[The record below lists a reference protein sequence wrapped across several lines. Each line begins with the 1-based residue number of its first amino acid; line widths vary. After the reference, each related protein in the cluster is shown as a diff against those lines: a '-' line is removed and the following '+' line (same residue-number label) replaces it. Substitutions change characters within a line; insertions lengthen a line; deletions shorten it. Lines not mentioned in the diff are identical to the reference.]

1 MSGLVMVEGLPG
13 SGKSTT
19 AHGIGSWLDGQGV
32 AVEQWPEGR
41 TDHPVDLEQVAVL
54 TNEAV
59 VRLLAEMP
67 SAADAFIRTAERA
80 GDAWLVRLGLHPEL
94 PAELV
99 ERLRRHDGYDG
110 DVTPELHGRVL
121 TDGWER
127 YGAAAPRAAV
137 QVWECVL
144 LQNPGCAFVARF
156 DEPASVLEAHV
167 RGLVAAVTTHAPAL
181 VYLDA
186 GDPEPVLRKAAA
198 ERPDSWLQAVVEY
211 HTRQGWGLARGLEG
225 FDGYVE
231 FMRHRRTVELDLLPR
246 LPLPTLVVRTDSGPW
261 DEHTDRIRAFV
272 GGHLGI
278 RVGEAAP
285 EPERAA

>member
-19 AHGIGSWLDGQGV
+19 AHGIGSWLGGQGV

-54 TNEAV
+54 TNDAV
-59 VRLLAEMP
+59 VRLLAELP
-67 SAADAFIRTAERA
+67 AAADAFIRTAERA
-80 GDAWLVRLGLHPEL
+80 GDAWLVRRGLHPEL

-156 DEPASVLEAHV
+156 DEPTSVLEAHV

-198 ERPDSWLQAVVEY
+198 ERPDSWLEAVVEY

-225 FDGYVE
+225 FEGYVE
-231 FMRHRRTVELDLLPR
+231 FMRHRREVELDQLPR

-261 DEHTDRIRAFV
+261 DEHTDRIHAFV
-272 GGHLGI
+272 AGHLGL
-278 RVGEAAP
+278 
-285 EPERAA
+285 EPEVVPAA